1 MEQCAL
7 DCGLIIERGYCM
19 NRRALITILIALLS
33 FSLFGCQEKSQV
45 ITEEFNNTNWEE
57 ENGRTSLL
65 FIDNNLTV
73 NSGEIK
79 PDMKSEDIE
88 SIKYESGKY
97 EDIEIILKGKTIDI
111 TNEDGVIMEF
121 KKVSD
126 TKIKDADGTVF
137 IKK

>member
-1 MEQCAL
+1 
-7 DCGLIIERGYCM
+7 M

-45 ITEEFNNTNWEE
+45 ITGEFNNTNWEE
-57 ENGRTSLL
+57 ENGGTSLL
-65 FIDNNLTV
+65 FIDNNLTI

-79 PDMKSEDIE
+79 PDMKSEDVE
-88 SIKYESGKY
+88 NIKYESGKY
-97 EDIEIILKGKTIDI
+97 EDIEIILKGKTIEI

-126 TKIKDADGTVF
+126 TKIKDEDGTVF